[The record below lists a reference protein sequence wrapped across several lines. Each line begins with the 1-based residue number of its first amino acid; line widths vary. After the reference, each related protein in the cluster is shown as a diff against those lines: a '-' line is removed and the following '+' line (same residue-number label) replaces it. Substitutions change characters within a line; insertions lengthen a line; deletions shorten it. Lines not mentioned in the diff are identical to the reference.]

1 MGFMDK
7 MKGAASQ
14 AVDEA
19 RQRTQHISSEVHVTE
34 KAEPAPDRDWVPAA
48 LTPLYEVES
57 HIAGKNARV
66 RLWPDRL
73 EWERPRGLSAGKITT
88 GVFTVGMS
96 LAVTGVKGGN
106 DEHDMVLLKH
116 VTNVSDHR
124 DGMLYHRIDVQ
135 TSAGAAV
142 NTISFRVR
150 HDDAPPFRQ
159 AIIDAME
166 GLQDRANA
174 PVAVVVQQPSVQST
188 PAAGTDLAAQL
199 QQLAGLRDAGIL
211 SEEEFAAKKADVLS
225 RL

>member
-7 MKGAASQ
+7 MKEAASQ
-14 AVDEA
+14 AVEEA
-19 RQRTQHISSEVHVTE
+19 RQRTQHVA
-34 KAEPAPDRDWVPAA
+34 AEDPTAQEAAPATDREWVPAA
-48 LTPLYEVES
+48 LTPLYELES

-88 GVFTVGMS
+88 GVFTGGLS
-96 LAVTGVKGGN
+96 LAATGFKGGK

-124 DGMLYHRIDVQ
+124 DGMLFHKIEVQ
-135 TSAGAAV
+135 TSSGAAV

-150 HDDAPPFRQ
+150 HDDAPAFRQ

-166 GLQDRANA
+166 ALQDKANA
-174 PVAVVVQQPSVQST
+174 PVSVVVQQPSVQST
-188 PAAGTDLAAQL
+188 PVAGTDLAAQL

-211 SEEEFAAKKADVLS
+211 SEEEFAAKKADILS